1 MRGRTLLT
9 ATLLAGLLSGCS
21 TSSAELDLLRA
32 DPMATATPAGLTSQ
46 SVSEDAGGTTF
57 GKDTPSYVLRR
68 LHLTD
73 PANALVELDH
83 DAQDAGWVVRV
94 PLDLTVTPVAA
105 LYKRTVDGRHLELG
119 MTWDGTDE
127 VVLDL
132 STH

>member
-32 DPMATATPAGLTSQ
+32 DPMATAKPAGLTSQ

-68 LHLTD
+68 LHLAH
-73 PANALVELDH
+73 PADALVELDH
-83 DAQDAGWVVRV
+83 AAQGAGWAARV

-105 LYKRTVDGRHLELG
+105 FYKRTDGLPLELTL
-119 MTWDGTDE
+119 TWVAVAQTR
-127 VVLDL
+127 
-132 STH
+132 

>member
-21 TSSAELDLLRA
+21 TSSVELDLLRA